1 MLLAGDASR
10 AADAVVRAE
19 PQIYSSVPRARIQ
32 LGSWHRGWNAGRIR
46 S

>member
-1 MLLAGDASR
+1 MMRAGEALR

-19 PQIYSSVPRARIQ
+19 PQIYRSVPRARIQ
-32 LGSWHRGWNAGRIR
+32 LGSRYRGWNAGRIR

>member
-1 MLLAGDASR
+1 MMRAGEALR

-19 PQIYSSVPRARIQ
+19 PQIFWSVPRARMQ
-32 LGSWHRGWNAGRIR
+32 PGSRHRGWNAGRIR